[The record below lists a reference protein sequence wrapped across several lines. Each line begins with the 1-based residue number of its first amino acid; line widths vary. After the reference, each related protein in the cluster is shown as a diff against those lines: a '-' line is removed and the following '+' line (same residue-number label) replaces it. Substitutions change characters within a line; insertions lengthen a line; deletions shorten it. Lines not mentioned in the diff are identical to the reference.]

1 MLFKN
6 YTEKN
11 EILLEKSGKPSIE
24 IKELPTLATEI
35 FETLNNLNPEF
46 KKNFFIQSLHTRNT
60 TY

>member
-6 YTEKN
+6 CTEKN
-11 EILLEKSGKPSIE
+11 EILFEKSGKPSIE

-46 KKNFFIQSLHTRNT
+46 MTNFFIQLLHTRNT